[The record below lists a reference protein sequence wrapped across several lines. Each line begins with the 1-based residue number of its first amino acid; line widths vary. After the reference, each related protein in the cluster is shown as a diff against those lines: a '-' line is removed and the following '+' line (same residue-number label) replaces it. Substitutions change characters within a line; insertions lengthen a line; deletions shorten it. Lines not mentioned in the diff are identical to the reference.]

1 MARTACYCRVSTA
14 DQHLD
19 RQIDSVREY
28 ALDQLGVEPSGLELY
43 RDKDTGTDTNR
54 QRYRDMMADIE
65 DGTVDTVVVHEI
77 SRMARS
83 LRDLDRTV
91 SRVVDAGAEVH
102 FVRDGLHFGAGDDS
116 PMDRLMLQML
126 GAFAEW
132 EARVKQM
139 NTKEGIAA
147 RQQNDDYHHG
157 PAPLGFEKDD
167 GRLIESENYDR
178 VCAVLEM
185 KAKGE
190 MGTREAARELEC
202 GTATINR
209 CVDERGEL
217 YGLSSAA

>member
-1 MARTACYCRVSTA
+1 MIACYCRVSTA
-14 DQHLD
+14 DQNLE
-19 RQIDSVREY
+19 RQVTSVREY
-28 ALDQLGVEPSGLELY
+28 ATEEIGADPGDLELFK
-43 RDKDTGTDTNR
+43 DKTTGTNTNR
-54 QRYRDMMADIE
+54 KRYREMMDAVEAGDVE
-65 DGTVDTVVVHEI
+65 TVVVHEI

-91 SRVVDAGAEVH
+91 TRAVDHGAEVH
-102 FVRDGLHFGAGDDS
+102 FVRDGLVFGSGEDS

-132 EARVKQM
+132 EARVKRM

-147 RQQNDDYHHG
+147 RQANDEYHHG

-167 GRLIESENYDR
+167 GQLVEAGNYDN

-190 MGTREAARELEC
+190 MGTREAARELGC

-209 CVDERGEL
+209 AVKERGDL
-217 YGLSSAA
+217 YGL